1 MSMAVGYCAPDP
13 VTGRDWE
20 TKALASVADD
30 APLHRRHLAAKATEQ
45 LHEIILSQPAD
56 TQIGALPD
64 IARLLGVGIATVQ
77 QVARVLEHEG
87 LLEVRRGP
95 GGGYFGTRPDAAALE
110 RSVAAY
116 LRVRGSDAYEA
127 LEMMTLLDCELMPA
141 AAQCE
146 DPALHRTLAR
156 LLDRIDTCYDGAV
169 RLGFEDSLHDVLF
182 AMVDKPLIELLA
194 RVSMRYYRNA
204 PIPPIFEGEAG
215 FAAWRDWRGK
225 IIAAILARDPAL
237 ARFEAE
243 RHRRDLLHRLRRAID
258 D

>member
-1 MSMAVGYCAPDP
+1 M
-13 VTGRDWE
+13 
-20 TKALASVADD
+20 SVATADDD

-45 LHEIILSQPAD
+45 LRDIILAQPPQ

-64 IARLLGVGIATVQ
+64 IAKLLGVGIATVQ

-95 GGGYFGTRPDAAALE
+95 GGGYFGTRPDVAALE

-141 AAQCE
+141 AATCDDASLHEALATLAKRVEQCA
-146 DPALHRTLAR
+146 DGGAR
-156 LLDRIDTCYDGAV
+156 LL
-169 RLGFEDSLHDVLF
+169 FEDDLHDILF
-182 AMVDKPLIELLA
+182 RMVDRPLIELLA
-194 RVSMRYYRNA
+194 RVSMRYYRSA
-204 PIPPIFEGEAG
+204 PIAPIFDGAEG
-215 FAAWRDWRGK
+215 FAAWRQWRSG
-225 IIAAILARDPAL
+225 IIDAIVRRDPQL

-243 RHRRDLLHRLRRAID
+243 RHRRSLLQRLRQAIAAG
-258 D
+258 